1 MAGWNPHVKFPSL
14 FKFNEHARFKAICLK
29 IKRFYTFRFNSFS
42 FMAVS
47 TFLV

>member
-14 FKFNEHARFKAICLK
+14 FEFNEHARFIATYLK
-29 IKRFYTFRFNSFS
+29 MKIFYTFRFSSLS